1 VRHGVTGFAGS
12 DAEETVAAA
21 SGSERCYLTGWRGQ
35 GTFFGTDVAVASAAM
50 PDVEA
55 LMAYHAG
62 ATQEGIMEGASSFLG
77 PLVS

>member
-1 VRHGVTGFAGS
+1 M
-12 DAEETVAAA
+12 
-21 SGSERCYLTGWRGQ
+21 
-35 GTFFGTDVAVASAAM
+35 DVAVASAAM

-62 ATQEGIMEGASSFLG
+62 AAQEGIMEGASSFLG